1 MKRKKFRRSQSK
13 NKLQTLCCWK
23 KKKKMACLC
32 CLHPGSLLFS
42 RAREFS
48 AISLESV
55 TNRPL
60 KRNLQLRILTLFSS
74 LSLCVCVCVCCGP
87 LREVALSPNRCKR
100 KVCIESTHT
109 APVPNT
115 QKKKKHKR
123 LRRRAGYPLFFFFF
137 LPFCLL
143 VRFIFCLFFPPFK
156 CTSFRLHAALLHF
169 GTGCFFFFFL
179 PALVFHCNR

>member
-1 MKRKKFRRSQSK
+1 
-13 NKLQTLCCWK
+13 
-23 KKKKMACLC
+23 MACLC

-115 QKKKKHKR
+115 QKKKKNTSAFVGVQDI
-123 LRRRAGYPLFFFFF
+123 LCSFFFFCRSV
-137 LPFCLL
+137 CLY
-143 VRFIFCLFFPPFK
+143 VSFFVCFFP
-156 CTSFRLHAALLHF
+156 LLNVLHF
-169 GTGCFFFFFL
+169 VCMQLCYILGLAVSFFFFCPPSYFTATVK
-179 PALVFHCNR
+179 PFPRKHKIQRFTERI

>member
-1 MKRKKFRRSQSK
+1 
-13 NKLQTLCCWK
+13 
-23 KKKKMACLC
+23 MACLC
-32 CLHPGSLLFS
+32 CLHPGNLLFS

-115 QKKKKHKR
+115 QKKKKNTSAFVGVQDI
-123 LRRRAGYPLFFFFF
+123 LCSFFFFF
-137 LPFCLL
+137 AVLFACTFHFF
-143 VRFIFCLFFPPFK
+143 VCFFP
-156 CTSFRLHAALLHF
+156 LLNVLHF
-169 GTGCFFFFFL
+169 VCMQLCYILGLAVFFFFFL